1 VTLPMLAPSILFISV
16 VLTTRALQTYGEV
29 ALLTGGGPEP
39 EKSTT
44 TIPYL
49 IYGELHHQPATS
61 ASSPPRQCCCS
72 SSRWC
77 SPWCSSGASRSG
89 CTMATDTVRGVRKL
103 GRYSLLVFVAVVVLF
118 PIYAVLLQ
126 SLKSGPDAFDH
137 PRSLLPVDL
146 TFSTIRDAWTHR
158 RPRPTADQQPVR
170 LGGRHRRRH
179 RHQPARCLRLRVPRV
194 PLQGPQSSSFYL
206 ATMLVPAEVT
216 VVFNQRTAD
225 SWGWINTYQGLIVPS
240 LASTFGV
247 FLVRQVFLQLPR
259 ELREAAALDGVGH
272 LRFLWEVAAPL
283 SRPTLGALG
292 LFTFLG
298 TWNAYLWPSQVIRGD
313 RAHETIQ
320 IGLDRLQAR
329 NDISRLNLVTGGL
342 VVAALPIF
350 ILLVAFQRQ
359 LVRGLTAGAVKG

>member
-1 VTLPMLAPSILFISV
+1 
-16 VLTTRALQTYGEV
+16 
-29 ALLTGGGPEP
+29 
-39 EKSTT
+39 
-44 TIPYL
+44 
-49 IYGELHHQPATS
+49 
-61 ASSPPRQCCCS
+61 
-72 SSRWC
+72 
-77 SPWCSSGASRSG
+77 
-89 CTMATDTVRGVRKL
+89 MATDIAAVNTTRGLRKV

-126 SLKSGPDAFDH
+126 ALKSGPDSLDH

-146 TFSTIRDAWTHR
+146 TFSTISEAWTQG
-158 RPRPTADQQPVR
+158 DLGR
-170 LGGRHRRRH
+170 LLMNSLFVSVMVTLGVIVTSLLAAYAFAFLEF
-179 RHQPARCLRLRVPRV
+179 PFK
-194 PLQGPQSSSFYL
+194 GPIFVFYI
-206 ATMLVPAEVT
+206 ATMLVPGEVT
-216 VVFNQRTAD
+216 MVFNQRTAD
-225 SWGWINTYQGLIVPS
+225 SLGWINSYQGLIVPS

-247 FLVRQVFLQLPR
+247 FLVRQVFLQLPH
-259 ELREAAALDGVGH
+259 ELREAASLDGVGH

-320 IGLDRLQAR
+320 IGLDRLKS

-350 ILLVAFQRQ
+350 ILLVVFQRQ

>member
-1 VTLPMLAPSILFISV
+1 
-16 VLTTRALQTYGEV
+16 
-29 ALLTGGGPEP
+29 
-39 EKSTT
+39 
-44 TIPYL
+44 
-49 IYGELHHQPATS
+49 
-61 ASSPPRQCCCS
+61 
-72 SSRWC
+72 
-77 SPWCSSGASRSG
+77 
-89 CTMATDTVRGVRKL
+89 MATDIAAVNTTRGLRKV
-103 GRYSLLVFVAVVVLF
+103 GRYSLLVFVAVVVLV

-126 SLKSGPDAFDH
+126 ALKSGPDSLDH

-146 TFSTIRDAWTHR
+146 TFSTISEAWTQG
-158 RPRPTADQQPVR
+158 DLGR
-170 LGGRHRRRH
+170 LLMNSLFVSVMVTLGVIVTSLLAAYAFAFLEF
-179 RHQPARCLRLRVPRV
+179 PFK
-194 PLQGPQSSSFYL
+194 GPIFVFYI
-206 ATMLVPAEVT
+206 ATMLVPGEVT

-225 SWGWINTYQGLIVPS
+225 SLGWINSYQGLIVPS

-247 FLVRQVFLQLPR
+247 FLVRQVFLQLPH
-259 ELREAAALDGVGH
+259 ELREAASLDGVGH

-320 IGLDRLQAR
+320 IGLDRLKS

-350 ILLVAFQRQ
+350 ILLVVFQRQ

>member
-1 VTLPMLAPSILFISV
+1 
-16 VLTTRALQTYGEV
+16 
-29 ALLTGGGPEP
+29 
-39 EKSTT
+39 
-44 TIPYL
+44 
-49 IYGELHHQPATS
+49 
-61 ASSPPRQCCCS
+61 
-72 SSRWC
+72 
-77 SPWCSSGASRSG
+77 
-89 CTMATDTVRGVRKL
+89 MATDIASVSTAHGIRKV
-103 GRYSLLVFVAVVVLF
+103 GRYALLVFIAVVVLF
-118 PIYAVLLQ
+118 PIYAVVLQ
-126 SLKSGPDAFDH
+126 ALKSGPDSLDH

-146 TFSTIRDAWTHR
+146 TFSTIREAWTQG
-158 RPRPTADQQPVR
+158 DLGR
-170 LGGRHRRRH
+170 LLMNSLFVSVVVTLGVIVTSVLAAYAFAFLEF
-179 RHQPARCLRLRVPRV
+179 PFK
-194 PLQGPQSSSFYL
+194 GPIFVFYI
-206 ATMLVPAEVT
+206 ATMLVPGEVT

-225 SWGWINTYQGLIVPS
+225 SLGWINSYQGLIVPS

-247 FLVRQVFLQLPR
+247 FLVRQVFLQLPH
-259 ELREAAALDGVGH
+259 ELREAASLDGVGH

-320 IGLDRLQAR
+320 IGLDRLKS

-350 ILLVAFQRQ
+350 ILLVVFQRQ

>member
-1 VTLPMLAPSILFISV
+1 
-16 VLTTRALQTYGEV
+16 
-29 ALLTGGGPEP
+29 
-39 EKSTT
+39 
-44 TIPYL
+44 
-49 IYGELHHQPATS
+49 
-61 ASSPPRQCCCS
+61 
-72 SSRWC
+72 
-77 SPWCSSGASRSG
+77 
-89 CTMATDTVRGVRKL
+89 MAADTVHGARKV
-103 GRYSLLVFVAVVVLF
+103 GRYTLLIFIAVVVLF

-126 SLKSGPDAFDH
+126 ALKSGPDSLNH

-146 TFSTIRDAWTHR
+146 TLSTIRAAWTQGDLGR
-158 RPRPTADQQPVR
+158 LLLNSMFVALMVTAGVVLTSLLAAYAFAFLDF
-170 LGGRHRRRH
+170 
-179 RHQPARCLRLRVPRV
+179 
-194 PLQGPQSSSFYL
+194 PLKGPLFIAFL

-216 VVFNQRTAD
+216 VVINERTAD
-225 SWGWINTYQGLIVPS
+225 SLGWINSYQGLIVPS

-247 FLVRQVFLQLPR
+247 FLVRQVFLQLPG
-259 ELREAAALDGVGH
+259 ELREAASLDGVGH

-320 IGLDRLQAR
+320 IGLERLKN
-329 NDISRLNLVTGGL
+329 NDISKINLVTGGL

-350 ILLVAFQRQ
+350 IMLVLFQRQ

>member
-1 VTLPMLAPSILFISV
+1 
-16 VLTTRALQTYGEV
+16 
-29 ALLTGGGPEP
+29 
-39 EKSTT
+39 
-44 TIPYL
+44 
-49 IYGELHHQPATS
+49 
-61 ASSPPRQCCCS
+61 
-72 SSRWC
+72 
-77 SPWCSSGASRSG
+77 
-89 CTMATDTVRGVRKL
+89 MATDIAAVNTTRGLRKV

-126 SLKSGPDAFDH
+126 ALKSGPDSLDH

-146 TFSTIRDAWTHR
+146 TFSTISEAWTQG
-158 RPRPTADQQPVR
+158 DLGR
-170 LGGRHRRRH
+170 LLMNSLFVSVMVTLGVIVTSLLAAYAFAFLEF
-179 RHQPARCLRLRVPRV
+179 PFK
-194 PLQGPQSSSFYL
+194 GPIFVFYI
-206 ATMLVPAEVT
+206 ATMLVPGEVT

-225 SWGWINTYQGLIVPS
+225 SLGWINSYQGLIVPS

-247 FLVRQVFLQLPR
+247 FLVRQVFLQLPH
-259 ELREAAALDGVGH
+259 ELREAASLDGVGH

-320 IGLDRLQAR
+320 IGLDRLKS
-329 NDISRLNLVTGGL
+329 NDISRLNLVAGGL

-350 ILLVAFQRQ
+350 ILLVVFQRQ

>member
-1 VTLPMLAPSILFISV
+1 
-16 VLTTRALQTYGEV
+16 
-29 ALLTGGGPEP
+29 
-39 EKSTT
+39 
-44 TIPYL
+44 
-49 IYGELHHQPATS
+49 
-61 ASSPPRQCCCS
+61 
-72 SSRWC
+72 
-77 SPWCSSGASRSG
+77 
-89 CTMATDTVRGVRKL
+89 MATDIAAVNTTRGLRKV
-103 GRYSLLVFVAVVVLF
+103 GRYSLLVFVAIVVLF

-126 SLKSGPDAFDH
+126 ALKSGPDSLDH

-146 TFSTIRDAWTHR
+146 TFSTISEAWTQG
-158 RPRPTADQQPVR
+158 DLGR
-170 LGGRHRRRH
+170 LLMNSLFVSVMVTLGVIVTSLLAAYAFAFLEF
-179 RHQPARCLRLRVPRV
+179 PFK
-194 PLQGPQSSSFYL
+194 GPIFVFYI
-206 ATMLVPAEVT
+206 ATMLVPGEVT

-225 SWGWINTYQGLIVPS
+225 SLGWINSYQGLIVPS

-247 FLVRQVFLQLPR
+247 FLVRQVFLQLPH
-259 ELREAAALDGVGH
+259 ELREAASLDGVGH

-313 RAHETIQ
+313 RARETIQ
-320 IGLDRLQAR
+320 IGLDRLKS

-350 ILLVAFQRQ
+350 ILLVVFQRQ

>member
-1 VTLPMLAPSILFISV
+1 
-16 VLTTRALQTYGEV
+16 
-29 ALLTGGGPEP
+29 
-39 EKSTT
+39 
-44 TIPYL
+44 
-49 IYGELHHQPATS
+49 
-61 ASSPPRQCCCS
+61 
-72 SSRWC
+72 
-77 SPWCSSGASRSG
+77 
-89 CTMATDTVRGVRKL
+89 MATDIASVSTARGLRKV
-103 GRYSLLVFVAVVVLF
+103 GRYTLLVFIAAIVLF
-118 PIYAVLLQ
+118 PIYAILLQ
-126 SLKSGPDAFDH
+126 SLKSGPDSLDH

-146 TFSTIRDAWTHR
+146 TFSTIRSAWRQGHLG
-158 RPRPTADQQPVR
+158 R
-170 LGGRHRRRH
+170 LLMNSLFVSIVVTFGVIITSLLAAYAFAFLNF
-179 RHQPARCLRLRVPRV
+179 PFK
-194 PLQGPQSSSFYL
+194 GPIFVFYL
-206 ATMLVPAEVT
+206 ATMLVPGEVT

-225 SWGWINTYQGLIVPS
+225 SLGWINTYQGLIVPS

-247 FLVRQVFLQLPR
+247 FLVRQVFLQLPK
-259 ELREAAALDGVGH
+259 ELREAASLDGVGH

-320 IGLDRLQAR
+320 IGLDRLKN

-350 ILLVAFQRQ
+350 ILLIVFQRQ

>member
-1 VTLPMLAPSILFISV
+1 
-16 VLTTRALQTYGEV
+16 
-29 ALLTGGGPEP
+29 
-39 EKSTT
+39 
-44 TIPYL
+44 
-49 IYGELHHQPATS
+49 
-61 ASSPPRQCCCS
+61 
-72 SSRWC
+72 
-77 SPWCSSGASRSG
+77 
-89 CTMATDTVRGVRKL
+89 MAADTVRGVRKL
-103 GRYSLLVFVAVVVLF
+103 GRYTLLTAVSVVVLF

-146 TFSTIRDAWTHR
+146 TLDTIRDAWR
-158 RPRPTADQQPVR
+158 IGNLDR
-170 LGGRHRRRH
+170 LLFNSLFVAAVVTIGVVITSLLAAYVFAFLEFPFKG
-179 RHQPARCLRLRVPRV
+179 PAFVL
-194 PLQGPQSSSFYL
+194 YL
-206 ATMLVPAEVT
+206 ATMLVPGEVT
-216 VVFNQRTAD
+216 VVFNERTAE
-225 SWGWINTYQGLIVPS
+225 SLGWINSYQGLIVPS

-259 ELREAAALDGVGH
+259 ELREAASLDGVGH

-320 IGLDRLQAR
+320 IGLDRLR
-329 NDISRLNLVTGGL
+329 TPGDISKFNLVTGGL
-342 VVAALPIF
+342 VIAALPIF
-350 ILLVAFQRQ
+350 ILLVVFQRQ